1 MSSYSADA
9 AEQVVRMTLEGS
21 EVAIKL
27 AGSGAKQ
34 LAILLYAVLRDQKKT
49 KGKTRLTNMLRSGKE
64 LKVFAISDKDLTKF
78 CTEAKRYG
86 VLYTVLK
93 DLDADDGV
101 TDIMVRAED
110 ASKIN
115 RIFERFKFATVDM
128 ASIKT
133 EIEKNRGEKV
143 SDTESNPI
151 RLKDEKT
158 EAFLDALF
166 NPKDET
172 KDAEPDP
179 SKARTTAYRQSGLS
193 LENSNPNQKSPKDLD
208 TGSENRPSVKKELA
222 EIREELK
229 KEQSVKKQR
238 TNEHVTPKKKKK
250 TRSKKGR

>member
-9 AEQVVRMTLEGS
+9 AEQVVRMTLEGG
-21 EVAIKL
+21 EVAIRL

-93 DLDADDGV
+93 DLDANDGI
-101 TDIMVRAED
+101 TDIMVKAED
-110 ASKIN
+110 ASKVN

-133 EIEKNRGEKV
+133 EIEQKREEKGAEAQPAV
-143 SDTESNPI
+143 M
-151 RLKDEKT
+151 LKKDKT

-166 NPKDET
+166 KPKEEAENT
-172 KDAEPDP
+172 EPDP
-179 SKARTTAYRQSGLS
+179 SKARTTASRQSGHS
-193 LENSNPNQKSPKDLD
+193 LESKNPSQRNPRDLD
-208 TGSENRPSVKKELA
+208 SGSEGRPSVKKELA

-229 KEQSVKKQR
+229 KKQPEGRQR
-238 TNEHVTPKKKKK
+238 TNEHIRPKKKKK
-250 TRSKKGR
+250 NKSRKGR

>member
-21 EVAIKL
+21 EVAIRL

-64 LKVFAISDKDLTKF
+64 LKVFAIKDEDVTKF
-78 CTEAKRYG
+78 CEEAKRYG

-93 DLDADDGV
+93 DLDINDGI
-101 TDIMVRAED
+101 TDIMVKAED
-110 ASKIN
+110 ASKVN
-115 RIFERFKFATVDM
+115 RIFERFNFATVDM

-133 EIEKNRGEKV
+133 EIEKTRAEATTQQ
-143 SDTESNPI
+143 SDPVK
-151 RLKDEKT
+151 LKEEKT

-166 NPKDET
+166 KPKEEAENT
-172 KDAEPDP
+172 EPDP
-179 SKARTTAYRQSGLS
+179 SRARTTASRQSGHS
-193 LENSNPNQKSPKDLD
+193 LESSDPSRQNLRDLD
-208 TGSENRPSVKKELA
+208 SSSENRPSVKKELA

-229 KEQSVKKQR
+229 KKQPSGKQR
-238 TNEHVTPKKKKK
+238 TNEHNHPKNKKKHK
-250 TRSKKGR
+250 TKKGR